1 MKKRSAPAPWTIDLF
16 AHFARLGATG
26 GAVLLADGSAPN
38 ALCTAY
44 GILLQAQ
51 RRHRI
56 KQDDGSAVYGVGR
69 TPSGGRSIRLER
81 PPKGR
86 AFRAVDRSPRRLGC
100 LGHVASSK
108 RMRAS
113 SAAGLRANRFR
124 ESRSNIVWQST
135 ISVMP
140 FDDSFSCRLSS
151 YRRLCSRR
159 EQPLTVQRRSIIAT
173 GSECCRS

>member
-100 LGHVASSK
+100 LGHVAQVP
-108 RMRAS
+108 A
-113 SAAGLRANRFR
+113 
-124 ESRSNIVWQST
+124 
-135 ISVMP
+135 P
-140 FDDSFSCRLSS
+140 
-151 YRRLCSRR
+151 
-159 EQPLTVQRRSIIAT
+159 
-173 GSECCRS
+173 SECEPHLPPDCEPIAFVSPGQTLYGKARLV